1 MTSRFPLI
9 GRQRGVGIVT
19 AIFLLVVLASLGVAM
34 VSVYTAQQASS
45 ALDVLGTRAYLAA
58 RAGAEWGI
66 YRQRIDNSCVASTT
80 FALPAGTTLSGFSVT
95 VSCSQLTEHGINRYR
110 VIATACNQPGSSGCP
125 NATDNPEYVARV
137 IDVRFGG

>member
-1 MTSRFPLI
+1 MTATVPDI
-9 GRQRGVGIVT
+9 HRQRGVGIVT
-19 AIFLLVVLASLGVAM
+19 AIFLVVVLAALGVAM

-66 YRQRIDNSCVASTT
+66 YRQRIDNSCVPSTT
-80 FALPAGTTLSGFSVT
+80 FALPAGTTLSDFSVT
-95 VSCSQLTEHGINRYR
+95 VRCTSLTEHGITRFR
-110 VIATACNQPGSSGCP
+110 IVATACNRPGGSGCP
-125 NATDNPEYVARV
+125 NASNDPEYVARV